1 MLIWKASVKPMFK
14 LFGMLTFL
22 GLACVSN
29 PALATV
35 EQIPVPSVDM
45 NAMKQHSAK
54 PKKVTTAYASAPIL
68 FPAVASPSE
77 LFSLTQF
84 IGSYNRKLSA
94 PQAQLM
100 AEAIMGISQNWGVDF
115 RLLTAIV
122 AVESSFRTDV
132 ISSSGAIGLGQLK
145 PATASWLGVSNPFD
159 PLENL
164 AGTSKYLRFLLDK
177 YPNNLDA
184 AVAAYY
190 QGQGFVDRNGITA
203 VCRQYLVKVNNV
215 ITRMPM

>member
-1 MLIWKASVKPMFK
+1 MQ
-14 LFGMLTFL
+14 LFVSLLTLL
-22 GLACVSN
+22 GLVWMPST
-29 PALATV
+29 ALATV
-35 EQIPVPSVDM
+35 EQIPIPSVDM
-45 NAMKQHSAK
+45 NALKQHTVQK
-54 PKKVTTAYASAPIL
+54 NVTTAYAPVPVL
-68 FPAVASPSE
+68 FPAVASPHD
-77 LFSLTQF
+77 LLRLTQF
-84 IGSYNRKLSA
+84 IAGYNRKLSA

-177 YPNNLDA
+177 YPTNLDA
-184 AVAAYY
+184 AVSAYY
-190 QGQGFVDRNGITA
+190 QGQGFVDRNGITE

-215 ITRMPM
+215 ITRLPM